1 MKRLYRSR
9 NDKKIAG
16 ICGGLGEMFSIDSTL
31 IRLAVVF
38 LGLVTAVFPV
48 FVAYIVGWIIM
59 PRPPPPGRD
68 EWREGG
74 VTADDH
80 PGRRPWTDAYPSDRA
95 PPPLRGDGPVMGQ

>member
-31 IRLAVVF
+31 MRLAVVF

-48 FVAYIVGWIIM
+48 FVAYIVGWIII
-59 PRPPPPGRD
+59 PIAPLQAETSGRSV
-68 EWREGG
+68 E
-74 VTADDH
+74 
-80 PGRRPWTDAYPSDRA
+80 
-95 PPPLRGDGPVMGQ
+95 